1 MPCFDHFFG
10 CSNHFAP
17 SVLLSFHL
25 IAIKEVFGAFGGKMG
40 QVVVEIWICS
50 EPSFR
55 LGSYSETANNEP
67 PHPNPNPSFHRDTG
81 GFDKQELTQ

>member
-1 MPCFDHFFG
+1 
-10 CSNHFAP
+10 
-17 SVLLSFHL
+17 
-25 IAIKEVFGAFGGKMG
+25 MG

-67 PHPNPNPSFHRDTG
+67 PHPNPSFHRDTG